1 MNNLDAKLAATPF
14 LLALI
19 GISACSQQAT
29 MKPPRFALEQCA
41 RTTLIDRQ
49 SGREIVG
56 AEDLD
61 VDRAGGRLF
70 ISAYDRKAVE
80 RAAKQRTAV
89 IPKGGLYVVSLDD
102 LAGRNK
108 EIRARSIV
116 DSESVNGGLRP
127 HGIAYDEATGDL
139 TFVNRG
145 YAKYQRQWR
154 LQAEVLTLASSGE
167 WAAAHPVKC
176 SANDLTILDGRPLI
190 TLDHGGCGFS
200 AGMEDV
206 LGLKRARL
214 VEAGGESVVE
224 GLGLANGVVA
234 VPGGLVFVAAT
245 RERALYPITV
255 GRNRAERHKAIPL
268 GAAPDN
274 LSLSDE
280 GAIIAAVHPS
290 LLAIGLQRRLGAGRS
305 PSRIIEIVPETGD
318 KALLFDDRE
327 ASLISAATAAISTN
341 GLLVIGSVV
350 DAGIVVCRSDA

>member
-1 MNNLDAKLAATPF
+1 MSLCF
-14 LLALI
+14 LGIAF
-19 GISACSQQAT
+19 ISACSRQERPE
-29 MKPPRFALEQCA
+29 PPRFAIEQCA
-41 RTTLIDRQ
+41 RVALTDSLT
-49 SGREIVG
+49 GAEIVG

-70 ISAYDRKAVE
+70 ISAYDRRAVE
-80 RAAKQRTAV
+80 RATKQRTKA

-102 LAGRNK
+102 LAGGKK

-116 DSESVNGGLRP
+116 DSDSVNGGLRP

-145 YAKYQRQWR
+145 YAREERQWR

-167 WAAAHPVKC
+167 WAAAHPVNC

-190 TLDHGGCGFS
+190 TLDHAGCGLS
-200 AGMEDV
+200 AGIEDV

-224 GLGLANGVVA
+224 GLGFANGVVA

-245 RERALYPITV
+245 RERVLYPILV
-255 GRNRAERHKAIPL
+255 GQDGSSTQKAIPL

-280 GAIIAAVHPS
+280 GKIIAALHPS
-290 LLAIGLQRRLGAGRS
+290 LLVIGLQRRLGVGRS
-305 PSRIIEIVPETGD
+305 PSRIVEIVPETGD
-318 KALLFDDRE
+318 KVLLFDDRE